1 MYFVFVALLI
11 LSFSW
16 LIYLLYDCLR
26 VAKEEASKR
35 AYATWNREPL
45 FHISSPKEGWDG
57 PKPLRHHDYIDPN
70 DFPVFWK
77 NMLPL
82 TVEIEAKA
90 KECAVK
96 QLYSDIYF

>member
-35 AYATWNREPL
+35 ADRNKKILYYP
-45 FHISSPKEGWDG
+45 
-57 PKPLRHHDYIDPN
+57 
-70 DFPVFWK
+70 
-77 NMLPL
+77 
-82 TVEIEAKA
+82 
-90 KECAVK
+90 
-96 QLYSDIYF
+96 QLILEFVIAFYSMRFFKILGACILIYFFFGLSITSHKYLP